1 MTTNPPRIHW
11 LDTLRNFAA
20 GLMTRSD
27 KMSYGRYAFRGEIPG
42 EELDSMYRANW
53 LARKIV
59 DAPAED
65 MTREW
70 LSMET
75 SDASAREELETAEKE
90 FNVIDRVTDNIR
102 WSRLYGGS
110 AIYPSIADDDPAE
123 PFEVERMRQG
133 SLQGL
138 IVLDRYQITP
148 ARDQSTLIDLNR
160 ADYWRPE
167 FYTVRGSSQ
176 RIHSSRLLFADGAK
190 LPLNLLRRN
199 NYWSDSVLQSVYDE
213 MQRGDS
219 VAQGTASMFFE
230 ACVDILKISELR
242 IQLGSDEGTATMLKR
257 FEVAAMMKSMN
268 HTLVLDATDDYSQK
282 TNSFGGV
289 PEVMMQFMQRL
300 SGAADIPMTRLFG
313 MSPAGMNSTGESDM
327 RNYYDSLKAKQE
339 RSLRPLLERLY
350 DILAMHTLGH
360 LLDDLVLEFT
370 VLWQQSQKD
379 QAATEFTRAQRD
391 EIYLRNSVVTE
402 VQVLDRLR
410 SNDTYVVTDED
421 LQAAEELASYMPPP
435 PNNGTNGTDANG
447 NQPSAN
453 GGSQPPFGGNGT
465 GAPNAAPATQTP
477 ETVATV

>member
-1 MTTNPPRIHW
+1 VAAVTTNPPRIHW

-133 SLQGL
+133 TLQGL
-138 IVLDRYQITP
+138 MVLDRYQITP
-148 ARDQSTLIDLNR
+148 VRNLANLIDLNQ

-167 FYTVRGSSQ
+167 YYTVRGSNQ

-213 MQRGDS
+213 LQRGDS
-219 VAQGTASMFFE
+219 VASGTASMFFE
-230 ACVDILKISELR
+230 ASVDILKIDELR
-242 IQLGSDEGTATMLKR
+242 IQLGSDEGTQTMLKR

-268 HTLVLDATDDYSQK
+268 HTLVLDASDDYSQK
-282 TNSFGGV
+282 TNSFSGV

-350 DILAMHTLGH
+350 DILCMQTLGH

-410 SNDTYVVTDED
+410 ANDTYVVTDED

-435 PNNGTNGTDANG
+435 TSEVPENG
-447 NQPSAN
+447 NQPATN
-453 GGSQPPFGGNGT
+453 GGPQSPFNGNGT
-465 GAPNAAPATQTP
+465 GAPGTPAPTQTAT
-477 ETVATV
+477 TVATV